1 MSLKCRYID
10 IVVAGHILCWISQ
23 SASRLLAFQ
32 VTVPWPWR
40 HAVQRC
46 GSVWRCWKTVCKS
59 SVTNWRW
66 KRDRQIGNSC
76 FLGWK
81 NPLEFFRISMAKR
94 LSSSFIFERERQG
107 PLSRQDLFV
116 HVLPSSWRRFYWMD
130 HPELQVG
137 KLQL

>member
-1 MSLKCRYID
+1 MFLKCRYID
-10 IVVAGHILCWISQ
+10 IVIAGHILCWIGQ

-81 NPLEFFRISMAKR
+81 NPLEFFEFHGQKVEQF
-94 LSSSFIFERERQG
+94 LNFLKG
-107 PLSRQDLFV
+107 KGKDLEWIGS
-116 HVLPSSWRRFYWMD
+116 LPSPSAFNLARFYWMD

-137 KLQL
+137 KPQL